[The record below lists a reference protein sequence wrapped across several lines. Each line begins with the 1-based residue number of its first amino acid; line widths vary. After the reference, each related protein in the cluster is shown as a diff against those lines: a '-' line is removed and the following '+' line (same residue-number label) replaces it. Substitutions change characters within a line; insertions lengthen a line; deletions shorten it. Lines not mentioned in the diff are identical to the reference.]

1 MHDGYTTPRALD
13 TALKD
18 YAKRQA
24 KSVKDV
30 GALRR
35 SFFFQRLAA
44 RVFVADPDGW
54 MIKGGQ
60 ALLLRYSTDARLSK
74 DIDMQRA
81 DSGASLDEAVQALR
95 AAASL
100 DLKDHLTFVPTRL
113 EPHGDESGG
122 ARQSFDVQLGLRKS
136 ESIHVDLVV
145 GRSPTA
151 VPEVALLKPAVSM
164 PWPADWPK
172 VRLYPVVDHM
182 ADKICAMYEWRGTV
196 PSSRFRDLAD
206 LLLISQRE
214 TVDAAQ
220 ARHALHTEAARRA
233 SGGALLRLPKAFE
246 MPHESWRAGYPRAA
260 ADLTG
265 LEGCDTWDAAAVA
278 ADAFLTPLLSADFTG
293 RWDPAAYRWQSDP
306 LTPLHRRNP
315 DLPEQRGKTQGFA
328 SGASA
333 PLL

>member
-1 MHDGYTTPRALD
+1 MTDGYATPRALD
-13 TALKD
+13 AALKD
-18 YAKRQA
+18 YARRHA
-24 KSVKDV
+24 KTARDV

-44 RVFVADPDGW
+44 RVFVADPSGW

-74 DIDMQRA
+74 DIDIQRA
-81 DSGASLDEAVQALR
+81 DSSASIDEAVQALR
-95 AAASL
+95 EAAAL

-122 ARQSFDVQLGLRKS
+122 ARQSFDVQLGVRKS
-136 ESIHVDLVV
+136 ESIRVDLVV

-151 VPEVALLKPAVSM
+151 VPEVARLKPAVPM
-164 PWPADWPK
+164 PWPVDWPE
-172 VRLYPVVDHM
+172 VRLYPVVDHT

-196 PSSRFRDLAD
+196 ASSRFRDLAD

-220 ARHALHTEAARRA
+220 AQHALRTEAARRMA
-233 SGGALLRLPKAFE
+233 GGALLRLPRAFE

-260 ADLTG
+260 ADVTG
-265 LEGCDTWDAAAVA
+265 LDGCDTWDGAVAA
-278 ADAFLTPLLSADFTG
+278 ADAFLTPLLGDDFTG
-293 RWDPAAYRWQSDP
+293 RWDPAARRWQDA
-306 LTPLHRRNP
+306 
-315 DLPEQRGKTQGFA
+315 G
-328 SGASA
+328 
-333 PLL
+333 

>member
-1 MHDGYTTPRALD
+1 MNDGYTTPRALD

-24 KSVKDV
+24 KSAQDA

-74 DIDMQRA
+74 DIDIQRA
-81 DSGASLDEAVQALR
+81 DSNASIDEAVQALLS
-95 AAASL
+95 AAAL
-100 DLKDHLTFVPTRL
+100 DLKDHLTYVPTRL
-113 EPHGDESGG
+113 QAHGDESGG
-122 ARQSFDVQLGLRKS
+122 ARQSFDVRLGVRKS

-151 VPEVALLKPAVSM
+151 VPEVTRLEPAISM
-164 PWPADWPK
+164 PWPTDWPN
-172 VRLYPVVDHM
+172 VRLYPLVDHM

-206 LLLISQRE
+206 LLLISQRA

-220 ARHALHTEAARRA
+220 AQHALRTEAARRA
-233 SGGALLRLPKAFE
+233 GGAAQLRLPRAFE
-246 MPHESWRAGYPRAA
+246 MPHESWRAGYQKAA
-260 ADLTG
+260 ADVTG
-265 LEGCDTWDAAAVA
+265 LKGCDIWETAVTA
-278 ADAFLTPLLSADFTG
+278 ADAFLTLLLGDDFTG
-293 RWDPAAYRWQSDP
+293 RWDPAAGQWQD
-306 LTPLHRRNP
+306 
-315 DLPEQRGKTQGFA
+315 DD
-328 SGASA
+328 
-333 PLL
+333 

>member
-1 MHDGYTTPRALD
+1 MHDGYATPKALD

-18 YAKRQA
+18 YARRQA
-24 KSVKDV
+24 KSAQDA

-35 SFFFQRLAA
+35 AFFFQRLAA
-44 RVFVADPDGW
+44 RVFIADPDGW

-74 DIDMQRA
+74 DIDIQRA
-81 DSGASLDEAVQALR
+81 DSSAGIEEAVQALLS
-95 AAASL
+95 AAAL
-100 DLKDHLTFVPTRL
+100 DLQDHLTFVPTRL

-122 ARQSFDVQLGLRKS
+122 ARQSFEVRLGVRKS

-151 VPEVALLKPAVSM
+151 VPEAARLEPTVAM
-164 PWPADWPK
+164 PWPADWPE

-182 ADKICAMYEWRGTV
+182 ADKVCAMYEWRGTI

-220 ARHALHTEAARRA
+220 ARHALRTEAARR
-233 SGGALLRLPKAFE
+233 SGGGALLRLPRAFA
-246 MPHESWRAGYPRAA
+246 MPHDSWRAGYPRAA
-260 ADLTG
+260 ADVTG
-265 LEGCDTWDAAAVA
+265 LDGCDTWDAAASA
-278 ADAFLTPLLSADFTG
+278 ADAFLTPLLGDDATG
-293 RWDPAAYRWQSDP
+293 RWDPAAGRWLQAD
-306 LTPLHRRNP
+306 
-315 DLPEQRGKTQGFA
+315 
-328 SGASA
+328 
-333 PLL
+333 